1 MNSQRLFCCRN
12 LELNVGIILL
22 YKAFWHININVL
34 IHTRLFQ
41 GQSRSW
47 TIETLITE
55 DFKSLLNLKSIF
67 VSNLVRSCNRILK
80 YQIQRYFIDNLVFI
94 FLKSS
99 LSMYWVFESLKIVWI
114 AKDIKS
120 IFLLYF
126 TILKLDT
133 FMWKT

>member
-1 MNSQRLFCCRN
+1 MNSQRLFFSRN

-22 YKAFWHININVL
+22 YKAFWHINIIVL

-41 GQSRSW
+41 GQSRSS

-55 DFKSLLNLKSIF
+55 DFKSLLKSIF